1 MMIKVKKSGRCNF
14 MQMSFS
20 SSQRYTHSHTNIT
33 IATIDRCGW
42 KFHSESAT
50 NNVAEYFGLLSG
62 LKCARSFGI
71 NRLIAE
77 GDSQLIVK
85 QLNGEYR
92 VKDAVLKTFYTASVD
107 TIKDFDYFEIRH
119 IPRAE
124 NSRAD
129 WLANLAM
136 DSQESHGFDEAPDV

>member
-1 MMIKVKKSGRCNF
+1 MMNKAKKSGKSHFCKIPPTATKVC
-14 MQMSFS
+14 
-20 SSQRYTHSHTNIT
+20 THYKHSL
-33 IATIDRCGW
+33 RCGW

-71 NRLIAE
+71 KRLIAE

-92 VKDAVLKTFYTASVD
+92 VKDAVLKTFYQASVD
-107 TIKDFDYFEIRH
+107 IVKGFEYFEIRH
-119 IPRAE
+119 IRRAE

-129 WLANLAM
+129 WLANHAM
-136 DSQESHGFDEAPDV
+136 DSKDSHGFDTALDE